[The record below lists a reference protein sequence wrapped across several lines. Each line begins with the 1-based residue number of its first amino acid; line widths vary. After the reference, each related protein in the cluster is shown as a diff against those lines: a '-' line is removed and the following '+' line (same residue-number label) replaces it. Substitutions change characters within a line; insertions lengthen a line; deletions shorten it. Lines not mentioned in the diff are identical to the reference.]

1 MPVLW
6 EAYLAQRNEIKTKL
20 ATDSRRRSMKFL
32 KSVAD
37 EMKQVTWPTGK
48 ELAKYTN
55 TVVVT
60 TILFGIFFAVVDFG
74 ITEAM
79 SLILN

>member
-1 MPVLW
+1 
-6 EAYLAQRNEIKTKL
+6 
-20 ATDSRRRSMKFL
+20 MKFL

-55 TVVVT
+55 TIIVT
-60 TILFGIFFAVVDFG
+60 VLLFAAFFAIVDFG
-74 ITEAM
+74 IVELLDLF
-79 SLILN
+79 LI

>member
-1 MPVLW
+1 
-6 EAYLAQRNEIKTKL
+6 
-20 ATDSRRRSMKFL
+20 MKFL

-37 EMKQVTWPTGK
+37 EMKQVTRPTGK

>member
-1 MPVLW
+1 
-6 EAYLAQRNEIKTKL
+6 
-20 ATDSRRRSMKFL
+20 MKFL

-60 TILFGIFFAVVDFG
+60 TILFVIFFAVVDFG
-74 ITEAM
+74 ITEGM
-79 SLILN
+79 DLFLN

>member
-1 MPVLW
+1 
-6 EAYLAQRNEIKTKL
+6 
-20 ATDSRRRSMKFL
+20 MKFL

-60 TILFGIFFAVVDFG
+60 TILFGIFFAAVDFG

-79 SLILN
+79 GLILN

>member
-1 MPVLW
+1 
-6 EAYLAQRNEIKTKL
+6 
-20 ATDSRRRSMKFL
+20 MKI
-32 KSVAD
+32 SESIAD

-60 TILFGIFFAVVDFG
+60 TILFGIFFAIVDFG

>member
-1 MPVLW
+1 
-6 EAYLAQRNEIKTKL
+6 
-20 ATDSRRRSMKFL
+20 MKFL
-32 KSVAD
+32 KNVVA

-60 TILFGIFFAVVDFG
+60 VVLFAAFFAAVDFG
-74 ITEAM
+74 ITE
-79 SLILN
+79 LLDLFLG

>member
-1 MPVLW
+1 
-6 EAYLAQRNEIKTKL
+6 
-20 ATDSRRRSMKFL
+20 MKFL

-37 EMKQVTWPTGK
+37 EMEQVTWPTGK

>member
-1 MPVLW
+1 
-6 EAYLAQRNEIKTKL
+6 
-20 ATDSRRRSMKFL
+20 MKFL
-32 KSVAD
+32 MSVAD

-79 SLILN
+79 DLILN